1 MIKLY
6 ADGADMNGII
16 ESAKDPNIVGF
27 TTNPTLMR
35 QAGVTDYTTFAKGAI
50 NYLAAQRPGT
60 NISLEVFAD
69 KPDEILRQARLIDYW
84 GEEAGYDVYVKIP
97 VMYTNGQNTY
107 DLIHTL
113 SYEGIKVN
121 VTAIFTVEQIQEVVD
136 ALHRKT
142 PSIVSIFAG
151 RIADAGMP
159 AREIISG
166 GILHYDSIR
175 EAGDKVEFL
184 WASSREAYNYINAQE
199 AGCDIITMTPEL
211 IKKVRGFG
219 KDLFEFSQET
229 CQMFYNDAVKSGYSI

>member
-35 QAGVTDYTTFAKGAI
+35 QAGVTDYTAFAKGAI

-69 KPDEILRQARLIDYW
+69 KPEEILRQARLIDYW

-97 VMYTNGQNTY
+97 VMYTSGQNTY

-113 SYEGIKVN
+113 IYEGIKVTLLQYLLWN
-121 VTAIFTVEQIQEVVD
+121 RYRKLLMHCIARHRVLCLSLLVVLLML
-136 ALHRKT
+136 ACQLEK
-142 PSIVSIFAG
+142 SFQVVYCI
-151 RIADAGMP
+151 MMLL
-159 AREIISG
+159 E
-166 GILHYDSIR
+166 
-175 EAGDKVEFL
+175 K
-184 WASSREAYNYINAQE
+184 
-199 AGCDIITMTPEL
+199 
-211 IKKVRGFG
+211 
-219 KDLFEFSQET
+219 QET
-229 CQMFYNDAVKSGYSI
+229 R